1 MPLQY
6 GTSLDMATIN
16 ENSESIYFV
25 KPPNSQQTEQMY
37 EAHSEPFMQV
47 DPPNNNQDV
56 QNAEV
61 WDAFIGGAKDLWG
74 DIKKVFTGDD
84 DKPSQPQQ
92 QQSTTTSLTPDPK
105 AEKITDTDESIKDP
119 PKPATSATPTK
130 PATPAPSNQNN
141 NELNQDDDLKLLQ
154 QYLQSPDQNLQ
165 QIIGTERLTDL
176 PNGELTP
183 NTKKLIELLANKL
196 SEISGSNISI
206 NHILNSSIDDIKQ
219 AIKIAAEY
227 KLSQNNNLT
236 ASFNKNLD
244 DKIIVIAK
252 KMLKDLL

>member
-47 DPPNNNQDV
+47 DPPNNSQDI
-56 QNAEV
+56 QDADI
-61 WDAFIGGAKDLWG
+61 WDSFVEGAKDLWG
-74 DIKKVFTGDD
+74 DVKKVFTGSD
-84 DKPSQPQQ
+84 DKPDQTLQQPT
-92 QQSTTTSLTPDPK
+92 TTTSLTPDPK
-105 AEKITDTDESIKDP
+105 AEKITDTDEPIKDP
-119 PKPATSATPTK
+119 PKPATSAK
-130 PATPAPSNQNN
+130 PATSTPSNQNN
-141 NELNQDDDLKLLQ
+141 INSNQDDDLKLLQ
-154 QYLQSPDQNLQ
+154 QYLQSPDQYLQ
-165 QIIGTERLTDL
+165 QVIGTERFTDT

-183 NTKKLIELLANKL
+183 NTKKLIELLANNL
-196 SEISGSNISI
+196 AEISGSNISI
-206 NHILNSSIDDIKQ
+206 NNILNSSIDDIKQ
-219 AIKIAAEY
+219 AVKIAAEY

-236 ASFNKNLD
+236 TSSNNSLD
-244 DKIIVIAK
+244 DKIIVLAK